1 MKKLV
6 IIFGGKSPEYGVSL
20 QSSYSVIKALEN
32 TYNLFLIGITE
43 EGAWYLFEGDIEL
56 IRQNKWYNTNCKKVV
71 WSPNPKDKGFYI
83 LTEDNFK
90 LVNVDAVFPVLHGK
104 NGEDGTIQG
113 LLQMSEI
120 TMIGCDVES
129 SAICVNKRVAHSL
142 VSLEGIKVPK
152 SIILDK
158 YSIKNNDNELL
169 SDMKYPLYVKPIRAG
184 SSFGITRVEDEN
196 QIKKAIEQAFEY
208 DQKITIEENIE
219 GFEVGCSIIGSEIL
233 TIGSVDEIEL
243 EKKFLDYYEK
253 YHQETLKIHVPARI
267 PEYIEQK
274 IKEVGIKIY
283 RTLGCKGFARI
294 DMFLTPDNEIVFN
307 EVNTIPGLT
316 QLSRFPKMM
325 TGIGMDFK
333 TLIQKIVK
341 IEME

>member
-6 IIFGGKSPEYGVSL
+6 VIFGGKSPEYGVSL
-20 QSSYSVIKALEN
+20 QSSYSVIKVLEN
-32 TYNLFLIGITE
+32 TYDLFLIGITE

-83 LTEDNFK
+83 LTEHNSE

-120 TMIGCDVES
+120 PMIGCDMEA
-129 SAICVNKRVAHSL
+129 SAICMNKRIAHNL
-142 VSLEGIKVPK
+142 VSLERIKVPK

-169 SDMKYPLYVKPIRAG
+169 SDMKYPLYVKPMRAG
-184 SSFGITRVEDEN
+184 SSFGITRVENEN
-196 QIKKAIEQAFEY
+196 QIKKAIEQAFAY
-208 DQKITIEENIE
+208 DQKITIEETIE
-219 GFEVGCSIIGSEIL
+219 GFEVGCSIIGSEFL

-243 EKKFLDYYEK
+243 EKRFLDYYEK

-267 PEYIEQK
+267 PENIEQK

-294 DMFLTPDNEIVFN
+294 DMFLTPENEIVFN
-307 EVNTIPGLT
+307 EVNTIPGFT

-325 TGIGMDFK
+325 TGIGMDFN
-333 TLIQKIVK
+333 TLIQTIVK